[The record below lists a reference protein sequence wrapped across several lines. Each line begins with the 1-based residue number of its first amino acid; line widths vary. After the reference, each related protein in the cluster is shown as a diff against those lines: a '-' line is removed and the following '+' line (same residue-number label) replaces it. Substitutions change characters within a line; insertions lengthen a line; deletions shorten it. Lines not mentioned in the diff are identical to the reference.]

1 MKDIKLNLTINEVNA
16 VLKSLGNLPY
26 VQVCALIE
34 KIQAQA
40 NLQIAPQ
47 NGNGQH
53 NAEPQNE
60 VTVHNS

>member
-1 MKDIKLNLTINEVNA
+1 MKDLKLNLSVAEINL

-26 VQVCALIE
+26 VQVCTVIE

-40 NLQIAPQ
+40 NLQMTPS

-53 NAEPQNE
+53 AEPENE